1 MRATQAD
8 TVVKLLLHLTNRRM
22 PRHRLIVLHLINK
35 ALPHITPPLANM
47 GHRNTHPRP
56 VSIVQ
61 LRILRPLA
69 RQELIRTLLTPVR
82 PLVSNTTTLPTVV
95 VYRQASIPTTV
106 IVRLLKHTLIVSFYR
121 QDRNFW
127 FLKFG

>member
-1 MRATQAD
+1 
-8 TVVKLLLHLTNRRM
+8 
-22 PRHRLIVLHLINK
+22 
-35 ALPHITPPLANM
+35 M

-69 RQELIRTLLTPVR
+69 RQELIRTLLTPVH
-82 PLVSNTTTLPTVV
+82 PLVSNTTTLPTVAA
-95 VYRQASIPTTV
+95 YLQDNIPTTV

-121 QDRNFW
+121 LDRNFCSS
-127 FLKFG
+127 KFG